1 MITLKKTPEG
11 PADPNQVCLHC
22 DNNVEATHVIL
33 WLGAFICAECKDQI
47 LDGFNSESEHISE
60 KVRIKR
66 IVDAQNNSIAGKFLE
81 LGGNQFLK
89 QYMKKH
95 RIRKIDLNNKKIR
108 AYQEQLI
115 VDVFEKININN
126 VPYSLDNIIE
136 ILLAIYNLLFYI
148 KDQHLVIVVGS
159 LGSDKT
165 TMIQSLVS
173 GTEKVKFYLN
183 EK

>member
-1 MITLKKTPEG
+1 
-11 PADPNQVCLHC
+11 
-22 DNNVEATHVIL
+22 
-33 WLGAFICAECKDQI
+33 
-47 LDGFNSESEHISE
+47 
-60 KVRIKR
+60 
-66 IVDAQNNSIAGKFLE
+66 
-81 LGGNQFLK
+81 
-89 QYMKKH
+89 MKKH